1 MYKIKIK
8 LYRKQK
14 ALTLQELSM
23 LTGISVGYLCH
34 LENGTRKNP
43 SIQMMEK
50 ISSALDIPI
59 SEIFFSK

>member
-43 SIQMMEK
+43 SIQMMKK